1 MDYSAQSFER
11 LYKDSYRLMY
21 RLAYSMVEDAE
32 DARDVV
38 SQVFTLVW
46 HHKPKVEDGAERGYL
61 LSATR
66 NQCLHLLRHRERRQ
80 QAEQELRRQPPDT
93 PSADQRELL
102 TALRRAISE
111 QLTEQ
116 DRRVLE
122 LHYDHEMTYHETAS
136 ALGISPSAVNKHITQ
151 ALGKLR
157 LFFSKPN
164 KP

>member
-1 MDYSAQSFER
+1 MDYSTQSFER

-46 HHKPKVEDGAERGYL
+46 HHKPKVEDGAVRGYL

-66 NQCLHLLRHRERRQ
+66 NQCLHLLRRRGLRIE
-80 QAEQELRRQPPDT
+80 AEEELRHERPDNGDAT
-93 PSADQRELL
+93 QRELIGE
-102 TALRRAISE
+102 LRRAIRN

-122 LHYDHEMTYHETAS
+122 LHYDQELTYEQTATE
-136 ALGISPSAVNKHITQ
+136 LGISAAAVNKHITQ
-151 ALGKLR
+151 SLKKLR
-157 LFFSKPN
+157 HYFKR
-164 KP
+164 